1 MSPDLQPDLT
11 FEPWVCCWQEMRLCL
26 RHEGLAPK
34 HIMSPPCAFL
44 LALTG
49 FHSQHWVFVW
59 YPIFSHHKGVKGFF
73 FLTPSDA
80 LCPPSQFRKGSP
92 PHPHTPH
99 TLSPC
104 CLLPTPQERADVDLK
119 EEKSTSAALLWSLV
133 IHRAGW
139 GESTGKEGGEKATRD
154 ILYNSKA
161 QRSVQTG
168 NRQLS

>member
-1 MSPDLQPDLT
+1 MLLARDEALPQT
-11 FEPWVCCWQEMRLCL
+11 L
-26 RHEGLAPK
+26 RLAPK
-34 HIMSPPCAFL
+34 HIMPPPCAFL
-44 LALTG
+44 LALMG
-49 FHSQHWVFVW
+49 FHSQQWVFGTLSS
-59 YPIFSHHKGVKGFF
+59 PITRGQRIFF
-73 FLTPSDA
+73 PDT
-80 LCPPSQFRKGSP
+80 FRSP
-92 PHPHTPH
+92 RNSEKVLLHTPH
-99 TLSPC
+99 TLSPS

-119 EEKSTSAALLWSLV
+119 EVKSTSAALLWSLV

>member
-1 MSPDLQPDLT
+1 M
-11 FEPWVCCWQEMRLCL
+11 
-26 RHEGLAPK
+26 
-34 HIMSPPCAFL
+34 L
-44 LALTG
+44 LARDEALPQTRRAG
-49 FHSQHWVFVW
+49 TKTHSVPTLCF
-59 YPIFSHHKGVKGFF
+59 PPGPDGVPQSTLGLRLVPYLLPSQGGRRIF
-73 FLTPSDA
+73 FLTPSGA
-80 LCPPSQFRKGSP
+80 LCPPLQFRKGSP

-99 TLSPC
+99 TLSPS

-119 EEKSTSAALLWSLV
+119 EVKSTSAALLWSLV
-133 IHRAGW
+133 IHRAGR

>member
-11 FEPWVCCWQEMRLCL
+11 LEPWVCCWQGMRLCL
-26 RHEGLAPK
+26 RHEERAPK

-44 LALTG
+44 LALMG

-59 YPIFSHHKGVKGFF
+59 YPIFPHHQGSKD
-73 FLTPSDA
+73 FLLTHSDP
-80 LCPPSQFRKGSP
+80 LCPP
-92 PHPHTPH
+92 PHPHT
-99 TLSPC
+99 LSPS
-104 CLLPTPQERADVDLK
+104 CLLSTLQERADVDLK
-119 EEKSTSAALLWSLV
+119 EVKSTSAALLWSLV

-168 NRQLS
+168 NRHLS